1 MTTPSNQDH
10 RARDL
15 FHIGD
20 HIEVTYP
27 NSKHHGRTGIITL
40 VNDPRLSVSF
50 DDRRPGSY
58 VDYKY
63 VRLLSPRTPV
73 TTDYPRLSRTP
84 RVDED
89 FVTVI
94 PHDNRE
100 ENEDAT
106 IVLLMEN
113 LAIQTATGALAT
125 SNDMADVERAIN
137 DQANRIRTQARSI
150 LRRRSRNNTP

>member
-1 MTTPSNQDH
+1 MTNPSAQS

-20 HIEVTYP
+20 HIEVIYA

-40 VNDPRLSVSF
+40 VNNPRLSVSF

-58 VDYKY
+58 VLDHKY
-63 VRLLSPRTPV
+63 VRLISPRTSV
-73 TTDYPRLSRTP
+73 TTSYCRQSR

-94 PHDNRE
+94 PRDTRE
-100 ENEDAT
+100 EHEDT
-106 IVLLMEN
+106 TLIELMEN

-137 DQANRIRTQARSI
+137 DQADRIRTQAQSI
-150 LRRRSRNNTP
+150 LRRRSRNHTP

>member
-1 MTTPSNQDH
+1 MTNPSSQS

-15 FHIGD
+15 FQIGD
-20 HIEVTYP
+20 HIEVIYA

-63 VRLLSPRTPV
+63 ARLLSPRTPV
-73 TTDYPRLSRTP
+73 TTSYCQQSRAT
-84 RVDED
+84 RVEDED
-89 FVTVI
+89 FATVI
-94 PHDNRE
+94 PRDTRE
-100 ENEDAT
+100 EQEDAT
-106 IVLLMEN
+106 IVALMES

-137 DQANRIRTQARSI
+137 DQADRI
-150 LRRRSRNNTP
+150 RRRSRNNTP